1 MKVVYIKVKFMW
13 KEVFK
18 AGKHTDAN
26 GNEREW
32 SSEDIDTIIS
42 KYNNQVPDEKHEA
55 PVVIGHPVNNSPA
68 YAWVESLKKEGET
81 LLAKFTQID
90 PEFEQ
95 LIKEGRY
102 KKVSIALYPDM
113 MLRHIGF
120 LGAIPPAVKGLK
132 DASFAETSFC
142 ELIVDSGKWK
152 VGRKLS
158 MENVKL
164 KIESLMRTKDE
175 KERIDTMKLLE
186 RDFFLNQEKDKQ
198 KLNTRE
204 QMFNTCS
211 TDVEQSGN
219 KIQQIKLKEIKE
231 KNKYSSPSKF
241 SNFEGQEKPFSPN
254 QKSINFQGGN
264 MPETPVSAKYS
275 KLFQEL
281 LGWLRSTFNEEIA
294 NQTAEEL
301 ERIKN
306 KYLNG
311 SESKTE
317 SKTAIEASEPDV
329 KQSKEFQEMQRKLEL
344 LEKDNRDMKFN
355 DYFKSQ
361 LGRLVPAQKP
371 IVKLAF
377 EAIQDNK
384 GFEFSENGNIV
395 KMSGEDLIKRLIESF
410 PMQIEFNEIAKQNA
424 YSDSN
429 DLESQNKFIEEYYQG
444 R

>member
-1 MKVVYIKVKFMW
+1 MQQEIW
-13 KEVFK
+13 QEVFK

-32 SSEDIDTIIS
+32 SSEDIDTIIA
-42 KYNNQVPDEKHEA
+42 KYNNQNPDGRHDA

-68 YAWVESLKKEGET
+68 YAWVEELKRDGET
-81 LLAKFTQID
+81 LLAKFAQID
-90 PEFEQ
+90 PQFED

-132 DASFAETSFC
+132 DSEFNGSESFICFGELKGSTITTET
-142 ELIVDSGKWK
+142 EQ
-152 VGRKLS
+152 
-158 MENVKL
+158 N
-164 KIESLMRTKDE
+164 
-175 KERIDTMKLLE
+175 
-186 RDFFLNQEKDKQ
+186 DKNAGTNNKQ
-198 KLNTRE
+198 NLNTNE

-231 KNKYSSPSKF
+231 KNIYSSPSKF

-254 QKSINFQGGN
+254 QKSIKFQGGN
-264 MPETPVSAKYS
+264 MPDKYS

-281 LGWLRSTFNEEIA
+281 LGWLGSTFNEEIA

-301 ERIKN
+301 ERIKS

-317 SKTAIEASEPDV
+317 SKTTLEASETDV

-371 IVKLAF
+371 LVKLAF
-377 EAIQDNK
+377 EAMKENK

-395 KMSGEDLIKRLIESF
+395 KLSGEDLIKRIIESF
-410 PMQIEFNEIAKQNA
+410 PLQIEFNEIAKQNT
-424 YSDSN
+424 YCDSS
-429 DLESQNKFIEEYYQG
+429 DLEGQNKFIDEYYQG

>member
-1 MKVVYIKVKFMW
+1 M
-13 KEVFK
+13 
-18 AGKHTDAN
+18 
-26 GNEREW
+26 
-32 SSEDIDTIIS
+32 
-42 KYNNQVPDEKHEA
+42 PD
-55 PVVIGHPVNNSPA
+55 
-68 YAWVESLKKEGET
+68 
-81 LLAKFTQID
+81 
-90 PEFEQ
+90 
-95 LIKEGRY
+95 
-102 KKVSIALYPDM
+102 
-113 MLRHIGF
+113 
-120 LGAIPPAVKGLK
+120 
-132 DASFAETSFC
+132 
-142 ELIVDSGKWK
+142 
-152 VGRKLS
+152 
-158 MENVKL
+158 
-164 KIESLMRTKDE
+164 
-175 KERIDTMKLLE
+175 
-186 RDFFLNQEKDKQ
+186 
-198 KLNTRE
+198 
-204 QMFNTCS
+204 
-211 TDVEQSGN
+211 
-219 KIQQIKLKEIKE
+219 
-231 KNKYSSPSKF
+231 
-241 SNFEGQEKPFSPN
+241 
-254 QKSINFQGGN
+254 
-264 MPETPVSAKYS
+264 KYS

-306 KYLNG
+306 KYLND

-317 SKTAIEASEPDV
+317 SKTALEASEPDV

-410 PMQIEFNEIAKQNA
+410 PVQIEFNEIAKQNS

-429 DLESQNKFIEEYYQG
+429 DLEGQNKFIEEYYQG